1 VSLDD
6 RLQKI
11 QDILSNNKAEDIQKF
26 NLLDKEYM
34 VDGVVVA
41 TAMAD
46 RHLDALLNFLKKEL
60 KKSESFLHIEQS
72 DSWIVVDMGDILV
85 HLMDKN
91 AREKYHLEEFLQEF
105 KRDE

>member
-1 VSLDD
+1 MSLDD

-41 TAMAD
+41 TAMVD